1 MTPDQLTAALDTMQQ
16 AADGD
21 AERGPGLI
29 TVKSSLWCDSL
40 YAIDRIT
47 KTLDEGIRHR
57 GIKVMVSSLF
67 ETKILTR
74 AEAADRGA
82 PSRLCNS
89 EPRSGADPYHGQVEP
104 FLRGPGRANTGGT
117 PGRVRVP

>member
-47 KTLDEGIRHR
+47 RTLDEGIRHR

-82 PSRLCNS
+82 PYYDLT
-89 EPRSGADPYHGQVEP
+89 SGG
-104 FLRGPGRANTGGT
+104 
-117 PGRVRVP
+117 